1 MKEKYKA
8 LLKNKNN
15 LVVVVLIGVLFLV
28 ITLPIE
34 DAGTKVK
41 QTDNQYDVSG
51 EQQVTDG
58 EGDLQ
63 EYCSY
68 LENKLEKSLAK
79 LEGAGA
85 VEVLV
90 SLKSSKERI
99 VEKDQSI
106 TRSGSNERDSQGGNR
121 DISDFD
127 SKESTIYVSEGSAS
141 EPYVVKVLQPEVEG
155 IMVIAQGAGKG
166 AVSKNISDALQAL
179 FGIEA
184 HKIKVVKMETQ

>member
-1 MKEKYKA
+1 MKEKYKT

-15 LVVVVLIGVLFLV
+15 LFVLILVGVLFFV

-34 DAGTKVK
+34 DTGTKSK
-41 QTDNQYDVSG
+41 QTDNQSDILV
-51 EQQVTDG
+51 EQQGT
-58 EGDLQ
+58 GDKDELQ
-63 EYCSY
+63 EYCLY
-68 LENKLEKSLAK
+68 LEEKLEKSLAK
-79 LEGAGA
+79 LEGAGK

-90 SLKSSKERI
+90 SLKSSGEQI

-106 TRSGSNERDSQGGNR
+106 TRSGTSEQDSQGGSR

-127 SKESTIYVSEGSAS
+127 SKESTVYVSEGSVSA
-141 EPYVVKVLQPEVEG
+141 PYVVKVLQPEVEG
-155 IMVIAQGAGKG
+155 IMVIAEGAGKG

>member
-1 MKEKYKA
+1 MKDKCRS

-15 LVVVVLIGVLFLV
+15 LLIVVLVGVLFLV

-34 DAGTKVK
+34 DSSTKSK
-41 QTDNQYDVSG
+41 QMDNLPDTIS
-51 EQQVTDG
+51 ENPLSDS
-58 EGDLQ
+58 EDDLL

-68 LENKLEKSLAK
+68 LEEKLEKSLAK

-99 VEKDQSI
+99 VEKDQTVI
-106 TRSGSNERDSQGGNR
+106 RSGTSEEDSQGGSR
-121 DISDFD
+121 DISSFD
-127 SKESTIYVSEGSAS
+127 SKESTIYTSEGSAS

-155 IMVIAQGAGKG
+155 VMVIAEGAGNG

>member
-1 MKEKYKA
+1 MKEKYKT

-15 LVVVVLIGVLFLV
+15 LFVLILVGVLFFV

-34 DAGTKVK
+34 DTGTKSK
-41 QTDNQYDVSG
+41 QTYNQADILG
-51 EQQVTDG
+51 EQ
-58 EGDLQ
+58 EGVQAEDELQ

-68 LENKLEKSLAK
+68 LEEKLEKSLAK

-85 VEVLV
+85 VDVLV

-106 TRSGSNERDSQGGNR
+106 TRSGTNEKDSQGGKR

-127 SKESTIYVSEGSAS
+127 SKESTIYVSEGSS
-141 EPYVVKVLQPEVEG
+141 STPYVVKVLQPEVEG